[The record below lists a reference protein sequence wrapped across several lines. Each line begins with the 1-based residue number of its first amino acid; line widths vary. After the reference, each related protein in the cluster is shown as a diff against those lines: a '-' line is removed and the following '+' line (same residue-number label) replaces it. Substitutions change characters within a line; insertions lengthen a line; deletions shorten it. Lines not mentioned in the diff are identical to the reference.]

1 MLDIPGV
8 VRGCGLQ
15 KIGACV
21 NLSAYYLVGVPA
33 ALCFAFFYHF
43 GGTVLN
49 LTTLIAYKGFNFTYI
64 SDSEKHLTN
73 CV

>member
-1 MLDIPGV
+1 MLDVPGV

-33 ALCFAFFYHF
+33 ALFFAFFYHF
-43 GGTVLN
+43 GGMVS
-49 LTTLIAYKGFNFTYI
+49 TLIA
-64 SDSEKHLTN
+64 
-73 CV
+73 